1 MKLFKFF
8 FVLIFISFFSS
19 FSNAEIKNEI
29 IATVGNKAVTTL
41 DLIHEVKMLLIIN
54 KQPYTD
60 ERKAELQS
68 MAMKSIVRR
77 YTQEIEIENYNYENF
92 SEKDIENEI
101 QKICSNLNI
110 TKKNL
115 KLIFEKSGVNFSKL
129 IEKIKVDLRWNGL
142 MFEIYKNRLTINMEE
157 INRQLKSI
165 EKKDTVS
172 EYLLSELLLEPVKK
186 DELEKKIKE
195 VKEKIQTEGFEKVTI
210 NYSISNTS
218 LNGGDLG
225 WISSNM
231 LSEKF
236 KKVIENTKV
245 GSISDPIFLQEGI
258 MIVKVRNKRMVKN
271 EIDLE
276 KIKNQI
282 VLNEKTKKLNVF
294 ASSHYNSLK
303 RSILV
308 TYN

>member
-165 EKKDTVS
+165 EKK
-172 EYLLSELLLEPVKK
+172 
-186 DELEKKIKE
+186 
-195 VKEKIQTEGFEKVTI
+195 
-210 NYSISNTS
+210 
-218 LNGGDLG
+218 
-225 WISSNM
+225 
-231 LSEKF
+231 
-236 KKVIENTKV
+236 
-245 GSISDPIFLQEGI
+245 
-258 MIVKVRNKRMVKN
+258 
-271 EIDLE
+271 
-276 KIKNQI
+276 
-282 VLNEKTKKLNVF
+282 
-294 ASSHYNSLK
+294 AA
-303 RSILV
+303 
-308 TYN
+308 